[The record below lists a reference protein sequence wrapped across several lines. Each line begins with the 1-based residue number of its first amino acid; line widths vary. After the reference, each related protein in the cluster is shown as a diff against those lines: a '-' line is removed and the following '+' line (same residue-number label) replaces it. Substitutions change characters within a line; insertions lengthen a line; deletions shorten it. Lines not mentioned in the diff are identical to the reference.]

1 MPVPSLVSG
10 QILRAANPTRCLPPV
25 ITTPTTEIFNC
36 IHRSVVKRLARILGK
51 AVGLPQ
57 TSRTGFCSGSTFPQ
71 GRPCWMLLVEQEAR
85 RCEIAASTGCS
96 VVGIRVHEQAVTTAS
111 SLAGQRG
118 LTERAEFR
126 STDATGPLPFSV
138 LLRRA
143 TKRKVWQK
151 RRKAT

>member
-1 MPVPSLVSG
+1 
-10 QILRAANPTRCLPPV
+10 
-25 ITTPTTEIFNC
+25 
-36 IHRSVVKRLARILGK
+36 
-51 AVGLPQ
+51 
-57 TSRTGFCSGSTFPQ
+57 
-71 GRPCWMLLVEQEAR
+71 MLLVEQEAR

-151 RRKAT
+151 LIKATETDAAAFMLLK